1 MKLKVDKKQKS
12 LSPIFEE
19 FFVAFNES
27 SSVLTND
34 TNEPRKYQLYMK

>member
-12 LSPIFEE
+12 KLWVHKSPIFEE

-27 SSVLTND
+27 SSVVTND
-34 TNEPRKYQLYMK
+34 THEPRKY